1 MRRVGGRRRLSVSDR
16 ANASVVPAGEVTDEQ
31 AARQVSGG
39 VAAGACDRPHAL
51 RPIGPSPSVPRGR
64 TCTAR
69 IAPTCTVLPPY
80 AREVGR
86 SSYFVT
92 AFGLRRAACARPG
105 LCISRVPPAHP
116 CLSRLT
122 RTRLHL
128 SDRANV
134 HRAAAPIGGAAR
146 CRPTLVTATASDTP
160 YAQLGLCATRV
171 PPARPRR
178 CSACACASGHAPIC
192 RRCLIPLRRPDRS
205 AVQYSAPI
213 LQCRRPRQR
222 NAPARGL
229 GVARAP
235 AWRWVMHQ

>member
-1 MRRVGGRRRLSVSDR
+1 MQD
-16 ANASVVPAGEVTDEQ
+16 ASET
-31 AARQVSGG
+31 
-39 VAAGACDRPHAL
+39 AAGSCDRPRAL
-51 RPIGPSPSVPRGR
+51 RPIAPPPPVPRGR

-80 AREVGR
+80 AREVGL

-92 AFGLRRAACARPG
+92 AFGLHRAACARPG

-116 CLSRLT
+116 RLSRLT

-205 AVQYSAPI
+205 PSAIFCPHIARVAKPVGYTPISAVRRRLYVPI
-213 LQCRRPRQR
+213 HGFFCP
-222 NAPARGL
+222 PL
-229 GVARAP
+229 GAKKSCGGMYIRLYKLP
-235 AWRWVMHQ
+235 P